1 MGQEVKG
8 SIFGRGMTAFLL
20 LAVMAGIGFPVLI
33 AEPFQHKKAPAN
45 TEQDSLL
52 KGPPFSL
59 DQIIRLVD
67 LHPERLKMLITRRG
81 VAFEATPQNLEEL
94 KKAGISNELI
104 DVIQRTAPK
113 HTTTAEAIPQTGN
126 LIVRCAP
133 ADCRIS
139 IDGRPHGSTKGGAL
153 EIQGLPVKKVV
164 VDFEKDGFIG
174 QQKSVQISAGKSTS
188 SVVELGPTNATKAQ
202 WGTVVLT
209 KATDAFGGDAGFR
222 DSTSLYASG
231 AAVIFNKDGQRTDW
245 TLGALLKLPDLAR
258 LEFDGSTVNFWVSLA
273 GDKYKFGGKN
283 KKLADASDF
292 DSGVRL
298 FRDLQVSAI
307 LNRIRKGDFRLSA
320 DSQNEDSAGEFRFH
334 ATSTTDGFEI
344 TLDRDG
350 LPERIKYESEAGLG
364 TGTEILYSNYAPLG
378 KGKYPLT
385 MIVKLPDAAHHGFE
399 LRFEKA
405 MVVPDL
411 REKEFNAGHY
421 KPPK

>member
-1 MGQEVKG
+1 MNRQGMDQRVKG
-8 SIFGRGMTAFLL
+8 SIFRRGITAFLL
-20 LAVMAGIGFPVLI
+20 LALV
-33 AEPFQHKKAPAN
+33 AEPFQHKKPAAPA
-45 TEQDSLL
+45 EQDALL
-52 KGPPFSL
+52 KGSPFSL
-59 DQIIRLVD
+59 DQIVRLVD
-67 LHPERLKMLITRRG
+67 VHPDRLKSAITRRG
-81 VAFEATPQNLEEL
+81 VAFEATPQNLDEL
-94 KKAGISNELI
+94 KKAGISSELI
-104 DVIQRTAPK
+104 DLIQRIAPK
-113 HTTTAEAIPQTGN
+113 HTATVEAVPQTGN

-133 ADCRIS
+133 ADCRIT

-174 QQKSVQISAGKSTS
+174 QQKGVQISAGKSVS
-188 SVVELGPTNATKAQ
+188 SVVELEPSTATKAQ

-222 DSTSLYASG
+222 DTTSLFASG
-231 AAVIFNKDGQRTDW
+231 AAVVFNKDGQRTDW
-245 TLGALLKLPDLAR
+245 TLAALLKLPDLAR
-258 LEFDGSTVNFWVSLA
+258 LEFEGSTISFWVSLA

-307 LNRIRKGDFRLSA
+307 VNRIRKGDFQLSA
-320 DSQNEDSAGEFRFH
+320 DSQNEDSAGEFRFR
-334 ATSTTDGFEI
+334 ATNAPDGFEV
-344 TLDRDG
+344 TLGRDG
-350 LPERIKYESEAGLG
+350 LPERIKYESQAGLG

-405 MVVPDL
+405 IMVPDL
-411 REKEFNAGHY
+411 KEKDFNAGHY